1 MNKKP
6 IIAICYDV
14 DKTLSPKGS
23 MQEYSFFKKLGFN
36 NGEFYDVLDKI
47 CEETYM
53 ERSSAYMYCM
63 LDEAKK
69 RGIHL
74 TKKDIIEDGKVAE
87 FYNGVETWFK
97 RINEYGKKH
106 GVIIEHYILSAN
118 IKEVLEATKIS
129 KEFKK
134 IYASSFLYN
143 EKEEPI
149 WPAQTVNYTYK
160 TQFLYRIKKG
170 VLEEADSSINNRQPN
185 KRIPFDKM
193 VYIGDSFTDIPC
205 MAICVKNG
213 GYAIGVYDDEN
224 KINKVKKLIKD
235 RRIQYYAFADYS
247 ENSEIEQ
254 IVKHIIDKVKASS
267 DLANITYNQLKK
279 KNK

>member
-14 DKTLSPKGS
+14 DKTLSPKDS
-23 MQEYSFFKKLGFN
+23 LQEYSFFQKLGLS
-36 NGEFYDVLDKI
+36 GKEFYSIVDKKAED
-47 CEETYM
+47 CLM

-69 RGIHL
+69 RGIHVHKE
-74 TKKDIIEDGKVAE
+74 TIIEDGKNAE

-118 IKEVLEATKIS
+118 IKEILEATKIS

-143 EKEEPI
+143 EKDEPI

-193 VYIGDSFTDIPC
+193 IYIGDSFTDIPC

-224 KINKVKKLIKD
+224 KINKVKALIKD
-235 RRIQYYAFADYS
+235 KRIQYYAFADFT
-247 ENSEIEQ
+247 ENSQIDQ
-254 IVKHIIDKVKASS
+254 IVKHIVDKVKASS

-279 KNK
+279 KKS